1 MWNKINTPKTLN
13 GSVKDIKE
21 EFLFYKKNK
30 DFVEFKELLI
40 KDRVIMTKLILEQI
54 ETFSGNDKLKWRLQ
68 KIILEE
74 GELISVDTFRFRL
87 ASELISLDELIN
99 STTSLRFNIL
109 SILGR
114 FLLRDG
120 ENVGEYI
127 TL

>member
-1 MWNKINTPKTLN
+1 MWNKTNTVD
-13 GSVKDIKE
+13 GSAKDIKE
-21 EFLFYKKNK
+21 ELLFYKRNK
-30 DFVEFKELLI
+30 DFLKFKKLLI
-40 KDRVIMTKLILEQI
+40 EDKVIMTKLILEQI

-74 GELISVDTFRFRL
+74 GELIPIDTFRFRL

-114 FLLRDG
+114 YLLRNG
-120 ENVGEYI
+120 ESVGEYI